1 MKTRIARFS
10 IFYSLLYLLLM
21 PVHAL
26 AQDRVVESDTHR
38 FVEVADGVW
47 FATGAIYGYL
57 RKPLAP
63 LARILLM
70 LVALVAILPVDL
82 GGAGYI
88 SNVLAL
94 LVGGGIVFLPSKTP
108 APQPDP

>member
-47 FATGAIYGYL
+47 FATGAQ
-57 RKPLAP
+57 
-63 LARILLM
+63 
-70 LVALVAILPVDL
+70 VAEAW
-82 GGAGYI
+82 AGLEAEGK
-88 SNVLAL
+88 V
-94 LVGGGIVFLPSKTP
+94 
-108 APQPDP
+108 